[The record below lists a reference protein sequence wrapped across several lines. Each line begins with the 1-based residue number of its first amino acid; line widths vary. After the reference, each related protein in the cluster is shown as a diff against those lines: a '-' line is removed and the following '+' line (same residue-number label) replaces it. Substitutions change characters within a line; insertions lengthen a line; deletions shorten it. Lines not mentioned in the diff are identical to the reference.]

1 MARQLSIVPE
11 RDGALDVGTEPAA
24 EHRPAP
30 VLYIVDDDVATLELL
45 REIALDAGWD
55 ARGFTRLAP
64 LRNALGSE
72 KPSLLVLDDDLPD
85 GRGGDLAREVRQD
98 PRLADV
104 PLIVCTAAHP
114 ARQAEINRWAPVVS
128 KPFDLGQIE
137 HFFAEAVGGRDSES
151 YDRAG

>member
-1 MARQLSIVPE
+1 MARQLSIVPD
-11 RDGALDVGTEPAA
+11 RDGVTDVGTVPGTEGR
-24 EHRPAP
+24 HAP

-45 REIALDAGWD
+45 REIALDAGWE
-55 ARGFTRLAP
+55 ARGFTRLAS

-72 KPSLLVLDDDLPD
+72 RPSLLVLDDDLPD
-85 GRGGDLAREVRQD
+85 GRGGDLAREVRED

-128 KPFDLGQIE
+128 KPFDLWQIE
-137 HFFAEAVGGRDSES
+137 QLFAAAIGRSES